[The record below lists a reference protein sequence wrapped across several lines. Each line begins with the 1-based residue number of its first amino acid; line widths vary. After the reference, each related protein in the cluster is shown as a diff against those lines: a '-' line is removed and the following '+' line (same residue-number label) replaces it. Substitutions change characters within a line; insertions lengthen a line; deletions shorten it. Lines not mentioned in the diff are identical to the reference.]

1 MKPYKISQKKKYI
14 YKIRNIPSEI
24 ISPFLLAT
32 GTSEKKVPGN
42 ATNQKIKLYLY
53 IFLVLLYIC
62 KQEALNMQIKLLFYL
77 KKTFFF
83 SSPCFLS
90 CVYVN
95 NTKEV
100 CAFRNNNSYYF
111 LEEPL

>member
-1 MKPYKISQKKKYI
+1 ML
-14 YKIRNIPSEI
+14 
-24 ISPFLLAT
+24 PFLLAT

-100 CAFRNNNSYYF
+100 CAFRNNNSYF